1 MEPLRE
7 MGVNVLSFD
16 VTSSESIIAAR
27 DQIKGES
34 DGCLDILYS
43 NAGVSILG
51 SIFDVKQ
58 GELQWAFQVNVFGVI
73 ETIQAF
79 QLLLLKF
86 KCTVGFTS
94 SILDYLPLPFMFAYT
109 GSKIA
114 FTNIAKSLAGEV
126 KELGHHQ

>member
-1 MEPLRE
+1 

-16 VTSSESIIAAR
+16 VTSSESIIATMNVL
-27 DQIKGES
+27 IFFT
-34 DGCLDILYS
+34 
-43 NAGVSILG
+43 ILG

-58 GELQWAFQVNVFGVI
+58 EELQWAIQVNVFGVF

-79 QLLLLKF
+79 QLILLKS
-86 KCTVGFTS
+86 KGTAVFTS
-94 SILDYLPLPFMFAYT
+94 YILDYLPLPFMFAYT

-126 KELGHHQ
+126 KELGIKVLVVKIGANHERDVTSYGW